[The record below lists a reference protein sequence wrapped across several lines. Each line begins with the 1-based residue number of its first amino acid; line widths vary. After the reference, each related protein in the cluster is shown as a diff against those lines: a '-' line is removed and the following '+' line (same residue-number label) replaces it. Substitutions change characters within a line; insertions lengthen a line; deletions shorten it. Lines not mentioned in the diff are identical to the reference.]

1 MKSLYLHIGF
11 GKTGTSSIQSF
22 LSKSKSKLLEFGVL
36 YPSAGLFCDA
46 HHGLADFESERMS
59 AGIELVY
66 CELLKEIEE
75 SQAEKIVISSEQFC
89 FVKPGYIERVKELF
103 SGYNVY
109 VVFYVRRQV
118 QLIESTYLQ
127 WQKQGRMFEGGI
139 KEFYNAY
146 SHGFDFMLRI
156 QPWADN
162 FGLDNVIVRAY
173 GGQLVGRNTCLD
185 IARVLG
191 IDELLPEN
199 SVNENPSLLS
209 DFSKLLNIIDKAADL
224 KGGRQEIVEE
234 LLLLTEKFRPF
245 SRFKLIDEA
254 LQSEIENFYRVSN
267 YNLAMKFLAAED
279 AGFFLADG

>member
-1 MKSLYLHIGF
+1 MRSLYLHIGF

-36 YPSAGLFCDA
+36 YPSAGLFGDA

-59 AGIELVY
+59 AEIELVY
-66 CELLKEIEE
+66 YELLKEMEE
-75 SQAEKIVISSEQFC
+75 SRAEKIIISSEQFC
-89 FVKPGYIERVKELF
+89 FVRPDYIERVRELF
-103 SGYNVY
+103 RGYNVY
-109 VVFYVRRQV
+109 IIFYVRRQV

-127 WQKQGRMFEGGI
+127 WQKQGRKFDGGI

-146 SHGFDFMLRI
+146 NHGFDFMLRI
-156 QPWADN
+156 QPWVN
-162 FGLDNVIVRAY
+162 SFGLDNVIVRVY

-191 IDELLPEN
+191 IDSLLPEK

-224 KGGRQEIVEE
+224 KGCRQEVVEE
-234 LLLLTEKFRPF
+234 LLLLTERFRPF
-245 SRFKLIDEA
+245 SRFKLIDET

-267 YNLAMKFLAAED
+267 YNLAMRFLAAED
-279 AGFFLADG
+279 VSFFLVDD